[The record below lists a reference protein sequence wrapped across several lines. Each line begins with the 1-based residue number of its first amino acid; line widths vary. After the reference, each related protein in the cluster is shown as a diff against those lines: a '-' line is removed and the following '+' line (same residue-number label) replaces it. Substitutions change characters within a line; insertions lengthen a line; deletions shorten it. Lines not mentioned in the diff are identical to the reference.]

1 MKKIALLIV
10 FLAVYSYGQCLGS
23 PISTRVG
30 VKLGLNICTYDPG
43 GNANTFS
50 GTGMHFGLGMGTD
63 IINLVGIDM
72 TPQYRSTKYSRDE
85 ALGRHTYSYGNIY
98 FPVFLSLKAGMLP
111 LISPYIG
118 FGIGFNI
125 RLSDT
130 ERFEFNN
137 GTAIDTPIEGSETTA
152 KLIIGGGA
160 ELKLIKFRISPEFTA
175 NIQARDENS
184 EEQTI
189 DYHISL
195 GFYYA
200 P

>member
-1 MKKIALLIV
+1 MKKIILLIV
-10 FLAVYSYGQCLGS
+10 VFAVYCYGQCLGS

-43 GNANTFS
+43 NSTNTFS

-63 IINLVGIDM
+63 IINLIGIDM
-72 TPQYRSTKYSRDE
+72 TPQYRSTKYGRDE
-85 ALGRHTYSYGNIY
+85 ALGRHTYSYSNIY
-98 FPVFLSLKAGMLP
+98 FPIFLSLKAGMLP

-118 FGIGFNI
+118 IGIGFNI
-125 RLSDT
+125 SLSGTD
-130 ERFEFNN
+130 RFEFNN
-137 GTAIDTPIEGSETTA
+137 GTAIDTPIQGSETTA
-152 KLIIGGGA
+152 KAILGCGV
-160 ELKLIKFRISPEFTA
+160 ELKLIKFRLTPEFTA
-175 NIQARDENS
+175 NIEARDETS
-184 EEQTI
+184 QERKI